1 MPGDEGRGPLA
12 RRHGSR
18 WPVHLCCRS
27 HLDSLHF
34 ELHVILSGGLPVFP
48 LLPAVAIFPV
58 LHLLAVVEDHRAI
71 LRPEEDEMRG
81 ESSER
86 RSFLALIPTKHELD
100 SMTLLMAVIVLFLFL
115 TLISVKYN

>member
-1 MPGDEGRGPLA
+1 MLGDEGRGPLTL
-12 RRHGSR
+12 RYSSL
-18 WPVHLCCRS
+18 WPGRLCCGS

-71 LRPEEDEMRG
+71 LRPEEDE
-81 ESSER
+81 
-86 RSFLALIPTKHELD
+86 TKVGLSD
-100 SMTLLMAVIVLFLFL
+100 A
-115 TLISVKYN
+115 